1 MWESVK
7 SHEGEIS
14 IKGRVAFRK
23 RVTRSF
29 CCGSNHSVNK
39 VLTKSSLE
47 KELNFMFSPV
57 SCSCDFLILTLT
69 ELKVF
74 LVLDGESFLG
84 SQTVGSLQV
93 LGPSAVAEAQSLAL
107 PQLSQKPNSL
117 PPRAGK
123 VAASV
128 LLLKYQ
134 LSFSLFMYYEE

>member
-1 MWESVK
+1 MWLQSQCEQSSNK
-7 SHEGEIS
+7 IIFG
-14 IKGRVAFRK
+14 KG
-23 RVTRSF
+23 TQL
-29 CCGSNHSVNK
+29 H
-39 VLTKSSLE
+39 VLPSKC
-47 KELNFMFSPV
+47 
-57 SCSCDFLILTLT
+57 CSCDFLILTLI